1 MNWEWVI
8 LTSLLELNDPGS
20 QQTIPQI
27 IPTNNPNRQSQHLPQ
42 SLHIWRSDR
51 WRQVQQLLIWTCLIT
66 SIILV
71 RYCGGGLSVFVRYC
85 GGGLYVLI
93 RHSGGGLSVLVRQ
106 SGGGLSVFR
115 HMHCCFYLVTWLVWL
130 RCGCAD
136 LRLRYYIASE
146 NQRGKLVWFARVSTL
161 ISPKKSLRKTYSK
174 HLCHKRNIWKV
185 KWAILSWEN
194 SSFKE
199 LSIYPEW
206 SSKDFWVWSRSK
218 LLVYWP

>member
-1 MNWEWVI
+1 M
-8 LTSLLELNDPGS
+8 TPDPNRQS
-20 QQTIPQI
+20 QQI

-51 WRQVQQLLIWTCLIT
+51 WRQVQQLLIRTCLIT
-66 SIILV
+66 SIILI
-71 RYCGGGLSVFVRYC
+71 RYC

-93 RHSGGGLSVLVRQ
+93 RHCGGGLSVLVRQ

-130 RCGCAD
+130 RCGRAD

-161 ISPKKSLRKTYSK
+161 ISPKKSSRKTYPK
-174 HLCHKRNIWKV
+174 HLRHKRNIWKV
-185 KWAILSWEN
+185 KWAILSRRIRHLKIFGCGLEVN
-194 SSFKE
+194 
-199 LSIYPEW
+199 Y
-206 SSKDFWVWSRSK
+206 
-218 LLVYWP
+218 